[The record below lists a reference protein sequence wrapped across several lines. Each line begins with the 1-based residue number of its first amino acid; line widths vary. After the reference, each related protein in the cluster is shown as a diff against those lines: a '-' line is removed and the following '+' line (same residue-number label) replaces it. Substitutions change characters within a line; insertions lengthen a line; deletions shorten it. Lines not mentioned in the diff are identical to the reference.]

1 MKCIHCASDAN
12 FHPADLRHADM
23 TFTFAHSAGTAGA
36 RSAIVT
42 NEQGNKQCSHDK
54 KS

>member
-1 MKCIHCASDAN
+1 MKCIACASDAN
-12 FHPADLRHADM
+12 FHPDLIHVDM
-23 TFTFAHSAGTAGA
+23 TFTFAHAAGTAGA